1 MVSLKEALLK
11 GLAPD
16 GGLYMPQTI
25 RLYPPA
31 FYKNMAGMSLREISF
46 VVAEAFW
53 NDDIPADLL
62 QEIIY
67 DSINFDMPL
76 VKIADNRYL
85 IELFH
90 GPSYSFKDVGMRLMA
105 RLLGYFGGKTAQKT
119 VNVFASTTGD
129 TGAAMAEAFAGVPG
143 VRAYILYPR
152 GKASAI
158 QEKQMALQSGNI
170 VPFEIDGTFEDCQR
184 LIRQIFGDKELNRN
198 ILITSANSVNVARL
212 LPQSFYYFYAF

>member
-1 MVSLKEALLK
+1 MASLKEALLK

-119 VNVFASTTGD
+119 VNVFATVSFLIPQTTPFHPRA
-129 TGAAMAEAFAGVPG
+129 TVP
-143 VRAYILYPR
+143 
-152 GKASAI
+152 
-158 QEKQMALQSGNI
+158 
-170 VPFEIDGTFEDCQR
+170 
-184 LIRQIFGDKELNRN
+184 DKEESFRN
-198 ILITSANSVNVARL
+198 PLLRKRSRSVCFFNLA
-212 LPQSFYYFYAF
+212 QSWLQ

>member
-119 VNVFASTTGD
+119 VNVFATTTGD

-143 VRAYILYPR
+143 VRAYILLA
-152 GKASAI
+152 GKGKCDTR
-158 QEKQMALQSGNI
+158 ET
-170 VPFEIDGTFEDCQR
+170 DGLAEWQYRT
-184 LIRQIFGDKELNRN
+184 IRDRWHF
-198 ILITSANSVNVARL
+198 
-212 LPQSFYYFYAF
+212 